1 MGIHSAERM
10 AGRGVTQKMVDMALR
25 RGQTFWDLG
34 NKTIQFIVRPTSG
47 KNFSVSLNP
56 ATRLITTTQRQT
68 KSLVRP
74 RFIEMTREA
83 VEELLR

>member
-1 MGIHSAERM
+1 MGIHAAQRM

-25 RGQTFWDLG
+25 RGQTFWDPV
-34 NKTIQFIVRPTSG
+34 NIVRPTSG

-74 RFIEMTREA
+74 RFMEMTREA
-83 VEELLR
+83 VEEMLR